1 MRKIMHIHLSPRHVR
16 LTAALHAHAAG
27 VVAALEDYTEI
38 FAAHLVLIH
47 DEAAKPADRNT
58 VKAHIAIRGN
68 DVHAEDTAETIQA
81 ALDGVGAKLARQLR
95 KRKTRL
101 TDKRRSKLQRARE
114 KQRGR

>member
-1 MRKIMHIHLSPRHVR
+1 MQIHLSPRHVR
-16 LTAALHAHAAG
+16 LTASLHAQAAG
-27 VVAALEDYTEI
+27 VVASLEDYTEV

-47 DEAAKPADRNT
+47 DETAKPADRNT
-58 VKAHIAIRGN
+58 VKAHIAIRGK
-68 DVHAEDTAETIQA
+68 DVHAEDSAETIQI
-81 ALDGVGAKLARQLR
+81 ALENVSGKLARQLR

>member
-1 MRKIMHIHLSPRHVR
+1 MQIHLTPRHVR
-16 LTAALHAHAAG
+16 LTAALYAQAAG
-27 VVAALEDYTEI
+27 VVASLEDYTEV

-47 DEAAKPADRNT
+47 DETAKPADRNT
-58 VKAHIAIRGN
+58 VKAHIAIRGK
-68 DVHAEDTAETIQA
+68 DVHAEDSAETIQI
-81 ALDGVGAKLARQLR
+81 ALENVSGKLARQLR